1 VEPLHVYAALG
12 AVAALF
18 AVAALVLKG
27 KLSAARAALAE
38 AEKKL
43 AAPPPPRVVEGREE
57 RFGLLWFPALTLD
70 DSAKTV
76 IAVAAGKPWC
86 PRCLKTLAL
95 SAGADGEWT
104 CAACGEKRAGT
115 AADMT
120 VVDQVVANALREF
133 LGRNAGW
140 KASPSLPAHRK
151 PVSS

>member
-1 VEPLHVYAALG
+1 MEPLHVYAALG
-12 AVAALF
+12 ALAAAF
-18 AVAALVLKG
+18 AIAALVLKG
-27 KLSAARAALAE
+27 KLAAARAALAE

-57 RFGLLWFPALTLD
+57 RFGLLWFPALTVD
-70 DSAKTV
+70 DAAKTV

-86 PRCLKTLAL
+86 PRCLKTLSL
-95 SAGADGEWT
+95 SAGAEGEWA
-104 CAACGEKRAGT
+104 CGGCGEKRAGT

-133 LGRNAGW
+133 LARNAGW